1 MYFPEFKP
9 SKRTGKPIVSKWDGI
24 HVEELKR
31 ILADKIKIDQA
42 AMSRLILSLD
52 HRNTDKV
59 SWNEFLNFLT
69 NEGIRRETVNDAQLY
84 GFGVKR
90 LE

>member
-1 MYFPEFKP
+1 M
-9 SKRTGKPIVSKWDGI
+9 
-24 HVEELKR
+24 KR
-31 ILADKIKIDQA
+31 ILAEKINIDQS

-90 LE
+90 LEKKHVHRLIEPDKAVEYYIE